1 MSTLS
6 AFLYKQQMRWYGT
19 GIDREHEL
27 RRRLAHYVAKHGF
40 EIGDYTIGNPTIR
53 LFDQSRLKI
62 GKYSSVAEGA
72 KFILGGIHRTD
83 FVTTSGL
90 ERPHGAGSTCQGD
103 IVVGSD
109 VWIAGDAAILSGATI
124 GDGAVVGASSV
135 VIDDVPP
142 YAMVFG
148 NPARVY
154 RKRFA
159 AEAIE
164 ALLELRWW
172 DLDRDQIQLMRPLL
186 LSDDINLFIDK
197 CRELK
202 GLPCSRKTPA
212 ARAGTRSSSTANDSI
227 APASGPCPAM
237 GATVVALMQSE
248 IPALSSDHLDT
259 PFQRLDVDSMGM
271 ITLRAKLEQ
280 SFEILIDDEVW
291 TSVVTPADVVRIV
304 SAIETR
310 RTDGARSAP
319 AGARRAYSLNMPQ
332 MALGGLSESWLFK
345 EIGDIHWT
353 IITDGLRMPSS
364 ELKDGN
370 GQRLYA
376 TFTRFQLSATAS
388 VVAYAEN
395 ERVAIDA
402 QTSRYGAGLFFTEA
416 TLQGDGKS
424 VRASVMSSFSKF
436 GETGANTSLLKGQ
449 PEIPPGCAIQAL
461 ADLPE
466 FAREYRARRSAK
478 LAEPIFECEYQI
490 IPCHD
495 INGVGLLY
503 FAAYPMINDICA
515 ARHAGRSFMTHF
527 ATRERD
533 VLYFANSDPDET
545 LVFRTHQWRASD
557 ARIEMEASLSRKSD
571 GVLMAVMVT
580 VKDRCPT

>member
-1 MSTLS
+1 
-6 AFLYKQQMRWYGT
+6 
-19 GIDREHEL
+19 
-27 RRRLAHYVAKHGF
+27 
-40 EIGDYTIGNPTIR
+40 
-53 LFDQSRLKI
+53 
-62 GKYSSVAEGA
+62 VAEGA
-72 KFILGGIHRTD
+72 TFVLGGIHRTD
-83 FVTTSGL
+83 TVTTSFL
-90 ERPHGAGSTCQGD
+90 ERAHGTGSKRQAD
-103 IVVGSD
+103 IAVGSD
-109 VWIAGDAAILSGATI
+109 VWIAGNSTILSGATI
-124 GDGAVVGASSV
+124 GDGAVVGAGSV
-135 VIDDVPP
+135 VINDVPP

-148 NPARVY
+148 NPARVH
-154 RKRFA
+154 RKRFS
-159 AEAIE
+159 AEVID

-172 DLDRDQIQLMRPLL
+172 DLDRGQIQLMRPLL

-197 CRELK
+197 CRELR
-202 GLPCSRKTPA
+202 GLPCSRKTHA
-212 ARAGTRSSSTANDSI
+212 ARAEIGSSSTANDSI

-237 GATVVALMQSE
+237 SAKVVALIQSE
-248 IPALSSDHLDT
+248 IPALSSDNLDT

-271 ITLRAKLEQ
+271 ITLRAELEQ
-280 SFEILIDDEVW
+280 SFEILIDDEAW

-304 SAIETR
+304 STIETQS
-310 RTDGARSAP
+310 TDGARTAP
-319 AGARRAYSLNMPQ
+319 ACARRVYSLNMPQ

-388 VVAYAEN
+388 VAAYAEN

-416 TLQGDGKS
+416 TVRGDGKS
-424 VRASVMSSFSKF
+424 ARARVMSSFSKF
-436 GETGANTSLLKGQ
+436 GETRANTSLLKGQ

-466 FAREYRARRSAK
+466 FAREYRARRSGE
-478 LAEPIFECEYQI
+478 LAATIFECEYQI

-545 LVFRTHQWRASD
+545 LVFRIHRWRASD

-571 GVLMAVMVT
+571 GVLMAVIVT
-580 VKDRCPT
+580 LKDRCPT